1 MTTLCIPQ
9 PHGDRAIT
17 GCAVSSSQNEAPD
30 QSGETG
36 HRQRDGLDPA
46 QLVEAVAIAIVDPG
60 NHALRRFVV
69 EPPHQRLV
77 AEDGALAAI
86 DDGLKGHGEVEVEIC
101 FLLTQLADGGGR
113 GGRYIHDFPLGR
125 GGAGHCLK

>member
-46 QLVEAVAIAIVDPG
+46 QLVEAVAIAVVDPG
-60 NHALRRFVV
+60 NHALRRLIV

-101 FLLTQLADGGGR
+101 FLLTQLADGGGW
-113 GGRYIHDFPLGR
+113 GGRYIHDSPLG
-125 GGAGHCLK
+125 A